1 MICWNCGSETGE
13 NMFCPNCGVPVK
25 EDTSVHAPNSP
36 QQNANGGYQEPDYQP
51 GPQPGTYG
59 QGGYQAPNPQQPGYQ
74 QYNPQG
80 GSQPPYTQN
89 AYQQGGV
96 PPYQQPYM
104 PNGAYGVGVQMM
116 PLISYKSRWAAFFLC
131 LFLGAFGIH
140 RFYAGK
146 VGTGILWLFTGGVC
160 GFGWLVDL
168 IVIACGSFRDSDGY
182 VLKN

>member
-1 MICWNCGSETGE
+1 
-13 NMFCPNCGVPVK
+13 
-25 EDTSVHAPNSP
+25 
-36 QQNANGGYQEPDYQP
+36 
-51 GPQPGTYG
+51 
-59 QGGYQAPNPQQPGYQ
+59 
-74 QYNPQG
+74 
-80 GSQPPYTQN
+80 
-89 AYQQGGV
+89 
-96 PPYQQPYM
+96 
-104 PNGAYGVGVQMM
+104 MM
-116 PLISYKSRWAAFFLC
+116 PLISYKGRWAAIFLC